1 MGRPLRFLPLD
12 EHEGE
17 SPVRPTVRVLK
28 SCRTEEFY
36 FGTFGDFYAAID
48 SSTKRVIDDITGA
61 SCMANQPLG
70 QLVRFLPGMGTR
82 PLSAIRRID
91 LLVAK
96 LLDEQ

>member
-48 SSTKRVIDDITGA
+48 ILIFNAILA
-61 SCMANQPLG
+61 SKTYFY
-70 QLVRFLPGMGTR
+70 RIFLY
-82 PLSAIRRID
+82 IRIFY
-91 LLVAK
+91 
-96 LLDEQ
+96 